1 MNIKQQIQN
10 YKDLNIHNNLIKYL
24 HQIIMFIYY

>member
-10 YKDLNIHNNLIKYL
+10 ILDRNFTRGDNAKALNDLLV
-24 HQIIMFIYY
+24 